1 MKEWIIEQIKFGR
14 TICLYDSNW
23 YPIFKINPIKYNDT
37 LLNFIQ
43 NEFDPTKHHLLGDN
57 HNLYGTITSYNYYTH
72 YPNINNPL
80 EIYQIYNYLNE
91 LEQLLTKPNWRSLGK
106 QSEILPNEIMDVIWN
121 NYSNLIANSLN
132 YYLNIFNQNLDYY
145 YKNYYIYCLLCWIEK
160 NFDLI
165 FSKFDYTNTSVIK
178 LLENIND
185 ELCKIKKRDF
195 SFEIKCPQIKELLNK
210 WENNIFFNP
219 T

>member
-1 MKEWIIEQIKFGR
+1 MEQWIKEQIKFGR

-23 YPIFKINPIKYNDT
+23 YPIFKINPIQYNDT
-37 LLNFIQ
+37 LLNFIE

-57 HNLYGTITSYNYYTH
+57 HNLYGKITSYNYYTH

-91 LEQLLTKPNWRSLGK
+91 LELLLTKPHWRSLGK
-106 QSEILPNEIMDVIWN
+106 KSEILPNEIMDIIWN
-121 NYSNLIANSLN
+121 YYSNLIANSIN
-132 YYLNIFNQNLDYY
+132 YYFYIFNGNLYHNN
-145 YKNYYIYCLLCWIEK
+145 KNYYIYCLLCWIEK

-165 FSKFDYTNTSVIK
+165 FSKFDYMNKSVIE

-185 ELCKIKKRDF
+185 ELCKIKKRDY
-195 SFEIKCPQIKELLNK
+195 SFEIKCPQIKELFNK
-210 WENNIFFNP
+210 WENNIFFNI
-219 T
+219 